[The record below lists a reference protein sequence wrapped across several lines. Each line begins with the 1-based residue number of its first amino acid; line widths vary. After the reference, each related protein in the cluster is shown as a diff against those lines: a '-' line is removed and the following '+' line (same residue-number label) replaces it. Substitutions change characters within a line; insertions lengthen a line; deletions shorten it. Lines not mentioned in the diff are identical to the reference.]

1 MPPHSQRSDSMSIN
15 LNLDYSTLFSSLS
28 TSSSSS
34 RFSSNFLSGINLA
47 DYASIRNGS
56 YYQLTK
62 AYYAKNNGSASSS
75 STNSSD
81 DSASSLA
88 AVQNDS
94 DSLKDSADKL
104 IKTGTDSLFNK
115 KNVTTKNSDGTTSTT
130 YGYDMDSIYKG
141 VKSFIDDYNSM
152 LDSGSNSSNK
162 NVLSQTLNMTN
173 TTKSYS
179 SLLST
184 VGITV
189 GSDNKLSIDEDAFK
203 AANVS
208 SIKSLFNGN
217 SSYAYSVSA
226 KASQINYYAST
237 ANSTYNMNGRFTNS
251 SSSGSLYSSYF

>member
-1 MPPHSQRSDSMSIN
+1 MSIN

-28 TSSSSS
+28 SSTSSSTSNTSLSS
-34 RFSSNFLSGINLA
+34 IDLS
-47 DYASIRNGS
+47 DYASIKNGS
-56 YYQLTK
+56 YYQLLK
-62 AYYAKNNGSASSS
+62 AYYAKNSASGSSS
-75 STNSSD
+75 SSGSSE
-81 DSASSLA
+81 DSASTLA
-88 AVQNDS
+88 TVQTDS

-115 KNVTTKNSDGTTSTT
+115 KNITTTNSDGTTSTT
-130 YGYDMDSIYKG
+130 YDYDIDAIYKG
-141 VKSFIDDYNSM
+141 VRSFVDDYNSM

-162 NVLSQTLNMTN
+162 NVLSQTLTMTN
-173 TTKSYS
+173 TTKAYS
-179 SLLST
+179 NLLSA

-203 AANVS
+203 ASNVS

-217 SSYAYSVSA
+217 SSYAYSISA

-237 ANSTYNMNGRFTNS
+237 ANSTYDITGNLTGS

>member
-1 MPPHSQRSDSMSIN
+1 MPPHNQRSDFMSIN
-15 LNLDYSTLFSSLS
+15 LNLDYSILFSSLS

-34 RFSSNFLSGINLA
+34 STSLAAINLA

-62 AYYAKNNGSASSS
+62 AYYTKNNASDSSS
-75 STNSSD
+75 STSSSD
-81 DSASSLA
+81 DSTSSLA
-88 AVQNDS
+88 AVQTDS

-115 KNVTTKNSDGTTSTT
+115 KNMTTNNSDGTTSTT
-130 YGYDMDSIYKG
+130 YGYDMESIYKG
-141 VKSFIDDYNSM
+141 VKSFVDDYNSM
-152 LDSGSNSSNK
+152 LNSGSNSSNN

-173 TTKSYS
+173 TTKAYS
-179 SLLST
+179 NLLSA

-203 AANVS
+203 TANVS

-237 ANSTYNMNGRFTNS
+237 ANSIYNSNGSLTNS